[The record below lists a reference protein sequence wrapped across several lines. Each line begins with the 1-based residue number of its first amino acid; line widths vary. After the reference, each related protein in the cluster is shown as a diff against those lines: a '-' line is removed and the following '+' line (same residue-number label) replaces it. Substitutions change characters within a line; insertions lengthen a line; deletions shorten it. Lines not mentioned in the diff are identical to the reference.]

1 MPILFNRYYPPRNLC
16 FFFIE
21 GFLIFL
27 SVMLVNLMFIGF
39 NIFLIDFFDCAR
51 QALTVTIVFQL
62 CLYFFD
68 LYDLG
73 NDISLFDTFTRIIQ
87 AFGVGCISLAII
99 YYFVKDLMIPTLIF
113 WVGFLVICLSVFSL
127 RASYFRILRKRMFA
141 QSIVVLGTGRL
152 AADIS
157 REIEGRRDSGYRILG
172 FVGSNEPAYNP
183 NHAPVHHRIE
193 EYCNSMYATMID
205 RIIVAA
211 DDRRGT
217 VPIQKLIQC
226 KMQGIMIDQGVDF
239 FERISGKLLV
249 EKLDPSW
256 IFFSDGFSFSR
267 WKRWMKRTLDIAVSL
282 PMLILSLPLL
292 ALAATVI
299 KIESAGPV
307 LYRQDRVGENSR
319 VFQIIKLRSMRQDAE
334 KNGAVW
340 AAVNDDRVTRFGS
353 FMRKMR
359 IDELPQLW
367 NVLKGEM
374 SIVGPRPERPVFVE
388 QLVKILPYYNIRHAA
403 KPGVTGWAQV
413 CYPYG
418 ASTEDALCK
427 LEYDLY
433 YLKNSSL
440 ALDLFIILKTAKTV
454 LFQKGSR

>member
-1 MPILFNRYYPPRNLC
+1 
-16 FFFIE
+16 
-21 GFLIFL
+21 
-27 SVMLVNLMFIGF
+27 MLVNFFFMGS
-39 NIFLIDFFDCAR
+39 NIFLIDFFDCVR
-51 QALTVTIVFQL
+51 QALTVTIDFQL

-73 NDISLFDTFTRIIQ
+73 NDISLFDTFTRIVQ
-87 AFGVGCISLAII
+87 AFGVGCMSLAII
-99 YYFVKDLMIPTLIF
+99 YFFVKDLMIPISTF
-113 WVGFLVICLSVFSL
+113 WVGFLVICLSVYSL
-127 RASYFRILRKRMFA
+127 RAIYFRILRKRMFS
-141 QSIVVLGTGRL
+141 QIIVVLGTGKL
-152 AADIS
+152 ATDIS
-157 REIEGRRDSGYRILG
+157 REIEGRHDSGYKILG
-172 FVGSNEPAYNP
+172 FVGNENPAYNP
-183 NHAPVHHRIE
+183 NNAPVFDRVE
-193 EYCNSMYATMID
+193 EYCDSLNSIMID

-239 FERISGKLLV
+239 FERISGKILV

-267 WKRWMKRTLDIAVSL
+267 WKRWVKRALDIVLTL
-282 PMLILSLPLL
+282 PMFILSLPIM
-292 ALAATVI
+292 ALAATII
-299 KIESAGPV
+299 KIESVGPV
-307 LYRQDRVGENSR
+307 LYRQDRVGESSK

-353 FMRKMR
+353 FMRKTR

-388 QLVKILPYYNIRHAA
+388 QLVKILPYYSIRHTA

-418 ASTEDALCK
+418 ASTEDALRK

-440 ALDLFIILKTAKTV
+440 AFDLFIIFKTAKTI